1 MNYLIYLT
9 VFIVFIFLI
18 FEIIY
23 RKRDSGTIIPLT
35 SEREEWKIINKDNE
49 KCSYKSSFYVF
60 NESKKYECTMVKTN
74 VDYKILFKKEYKND
88 IKLSIEL
95 LPEYEGVREDKYVPA
110 YIMQPLSKMKYKII
124 VNFEGNLDTIKD
136 IHAIV
141 ISFKYVVYDRKGYH
155 SRIKDMI
162 FVPNKEADNSKLNLL
177 NEEGASIYPIK
188 THLLSDEDDLASV
201 IKKYTSNF
209 AKEGDIITI
218 AESPV
223 AITQGRFK
231 LPQEVKVGWWAKRL
245 CYFIPSVGSLS
256 TPYGMQCAIDQV
268 GLIRFLFAMFVGA
281 FMKIFGKNG
290 WLYIVAGIESELID
304 DLTGTIPPYDQYIV
318 LGPKEPQKLVNYIK
332 EKTNLDIAI
341 VDANDLK
348 RARVVAST
356 IPNMENKIRN
366 WMLNNPAGN
375 SYEQTP
381 IVLIRPSN
389 F

>member
-1 MNYLIYLT
+1 MFYIACLL
-9 VFIVFIFLI
+9 VFIIILFLL
-18 FEIIY
+18 FELLYII
-23 RKRDSGTIIPLT
+23 RDNGTIVPIT
-35 SEREEWKIINKDNE
+35 YERTNWEIEKLDNKR
-49 KCSYKSSFYVF
+49 CIYKSSFYVI
-60 NESKKYECTMVKTN
+60 NESKKYECTMVKAFLEH
-74 VDYKILFKKEYKND
+74 KILFKNEYKRD
-88 IKLSIEL
+88 INLNLEL
-95 LPEYEGVREDKYVPA
+95 LPEYDGVRKDKYVPSF
-110 YIMQPLSKMKYKII
+110 IMQPLSKMKYNITAY
-124 VNFEGNLDTIKD
+124 FEGNLDSIKD

-155 SRIKDMI
+155 ERVRDMI
-162 FVPNKEADNSKLNLL
+162 FVPEKEADNSKLSLL

-188 THLLSDEDDLASV
+188 THLLSDEDDLVDV
-201 IKKYTSNF
+201 IKKYVSNF
-209 AKEGDIITI
+209 SKDGDIITI

-231 LPQEVKVGWWAKRL
+231 LPQEINPGFWAKRL

-256 TPYGMQCAIDQV
+256 TPYGMQCAIDQI
-268 GLIRFLFAMFVGA
+268 GLIRFLFAMFFGA
-281 FMKIFGKNG
+281 IMKIFGKNG

-304 DLTGTIPPYDQYIV
+304 DITGTIPPYDQYIV
-318 LGPKEPQKLVNYIK
+318 LGPKDPQKLVNTIK
-332 EKTNLDIAI
+332 EKVSLDIAI

-356 IPNMENKIRN
+356 IPNMEDKIKK

-381 IVLIRPSN
+381 IVLIRPSS